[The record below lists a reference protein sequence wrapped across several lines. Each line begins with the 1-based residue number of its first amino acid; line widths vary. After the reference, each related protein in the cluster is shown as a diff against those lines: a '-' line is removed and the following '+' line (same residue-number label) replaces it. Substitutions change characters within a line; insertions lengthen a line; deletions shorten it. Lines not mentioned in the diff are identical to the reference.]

1 MRVLIVEDEPDLASF
16 LASILVSAGLVVD
29 RSGSIGEA
37 LQALETAPFDIAIVD
52 RRLPDGDGLSI
63 VEAMKERELVPA
75 FLILTARDAKS
86 DVIEGLNSGAD
97 DYLVKPFEPD
107 ELLARVRAIARSK
120 SPNRSLATL
129 VGKLSI
135 DLDGGAWVEN
145 TPLALRRGE
154 LLILQTLAQRAGRVV
169 TRNALIDA
177 IYGSDD
183 LIESNT
189 IDSQISRLR
198 RKLRDVAAEVEIV
211 SLRGLG
217 YLLQRTEPTVAG
229 ADHDRIHQDRIHK

>member
-16 LASILVSAGLVVD
+16 LSSLLLGAGLVVD
-29 RSGSIGEA
+29 RVGSIEEA
-37 LQALETAPFDIAIVD
+37 LQALENAPFDIAIVD

-63 VEAMKERELVPA
+63 VKTMKGREAGPA

-107 ELLARVRAIARSK
+107 ELLARVRAIARRE
-120 SPNRSLATL
+120 SPGRSPATS

-135 DLDGGAWVEN
+135 DPDGGASVEN

-154 LLILQTLAQRAGRVV
+154 LLILQALAQRAGRVV
-169 TRNALIDA
+169 TRNVLIDA
-177 IYGSDD
+177 IYGFDD

-189 IDSQISRLR
+189 LDSQISRLR
-198 RKLRDVAAEVEIV
+198 RKLRAAAAEVEIA

-217 YLLQRTEPTVAG
+217 YILRKAEPSVAG
-229 ADHDRIHQDRIHK
+229 TNDDGDP

>member
-86 DVIEGLNSGAD
+86 DVIEGLNSGSD
-97 DYLVKPFEPD
+97 SYVERPGLQDLSLVEQGMT
-107 ELLARVRAIARSK
+107 VRSYVRPVNAA
-120 SPNRSLATL
+120 P
-129 VGKLSI
+129 
-135 DLDGGAWVEN
+135 
-145 TPLALRRGE
+145 
-154 LLILQTLAQRAGRVV
+154 GRWP
-169 TRNALIDA
+169 R
-177 IYGSDD
+177 
-183 LIESNT
+183 
-189 IDSQISRLR
+189 
-198 RKLRDVAAEVEIV
+198 
-211 SLRGLG
+211 
-217 YLLQRTEPTVAG
+217 
-229 ADHDRIHQDRIHK
+229 

>member
-16 LASILVSAGLVVD
+16 LASILVGAGLVVD

-37 LQALETAPFDIAIVD
+37 LQALETAPFDIVILD

-63 VEAMKERELVPA
+63 VEAMKEREPGPA

-120 SPNRSLATL
+120 SPNRSLTTS

-217 YLLQRTEPTVAG
+217 YILQRIEPTVAS
-229 ADHDRIHQDRIHK
+229 ADQDRIHRDQIHK